1 MVSLQYH
8 LNTIDASAGDK
19 TTLAFFDLDRTLI
32 AGYSIFAIA
41 RETIRHGARNGE
53 LRQAARICRDVLRHK
68 VDASGSNYHRV
79 VRRVTRALEGVSEQ
93 TLFELG
99 ERAYHNSIA
108 RSLYSEAITL
118 VKAHRAAGH
127 KLVIVTAASRY
138 QVEPVARV
146 LGIDEICCTR
156 LEVEDGRFTGQL
168 IAPLCYGEGK
178 TMAAR
183 RVARR
188 FDSNLKH
195 CWFYSDS
202 SDDLPLLRAV
212 GHPVAVNAS
221 DKLGVHARANDWP
234 QLDFNTRGLPSLES
248 ITRTVLAAETLLAT
262 TAVGLLGKR
271 LGVGA
276 NRNKNRMTQLLGDV
290 GAGVAGLNFEIDGR
304 EHLHRNRPAIFVFN
318 HQSLLD
324 SVVLA
329 HLLREDVV
337 AFCKKEMAANPLVG
351 PLLRQMDTVFVDR
364 AEKDQAAVLRQAQDI
379 LASGRSLV
387 IAPEGTRSV
396 LGEIQPF
403 KHGAFYLARKAGV
416 PLVPIVLHNVK
427 DALPK
432 GSMLIR
438 SATIRITVLPPIQ
451 PEAIR
456 SVRQACSQV
465 EDQYIETLGKS
476 RFAALPHRASAWTR
490 KEAGAA

>member
-1 MVSLQYH
+1 MAWGPV
-8 LNTIDASAGDK
+8 G
-19 TTLAFFDLDRTLI
+19 TLAVAVGLLMVVTSGGYGYHRDELYFRLLGQQLAWGYVDQPPGAPLLARLTVDQLGDQLWALRIPGALAL
-32 AGYSIFAIA
+32 AGTVLLTALLA
-41 RETIRHGARNGE
+41 RELGGGRWPQLLAGAGA
-53 LRQAARICRDVLRHK
+53 LMLFPLVSGHLLLTSTLDMVITAAILLL
-68 VDASGSNYHRV
+68 V
-79 VRRVTRALEGVSEQ
+79 VRALLREPRWWLAVGALAGVALYNKNLVVLMLISIGLALLIVGPRRVLWSRWVLAGVG
-93 TLFELG
+93 L
-99 ERAYHNSIA
+99 A
-108 RSLYSEAITL
+108 
-118 VKAHRAAGH
+118 
-127 KLVIVTAASRY
+127 LVIGAPNLVY
-138 QVEPVARV
+138 QV
-146 LGIDEICCTR
+146 
-156 LEVEDGRFTGQL
+156 
-168 IAPLCYGEGK
+168 
-178 TMAAR
+178 
-183 RVARR
+183 
-188 FDSNLKH
+188 
-195 CWFYSDS
+195 
-202 SDDLPLLRAV
+202 
-212 GHPVAVNAS
+212 
-221 DKLGVHARANDWP
+221 ANDWP

-262 TAVGLLGKR
+262 TAVGLIGRR

-290 GAGVAGLNFEIDGR
+290 GAGVAGLDFEIDGR

-351 PLLRQMDTVFVDR
+351 SLLRQMDTVFVDR
-364 AEKDQAAVLRQAQDI
+364 ADKDQAQVLRQAQEI

-438 SATIRITVLPPIQ
+438 PATIRITVLPPIQ

-476 RFAALPHRASAWTR
+476 RFAALPQRASAWEKR
-490 KEAGAA
+490 EAGAA